1 MDYKRIRTIFP
12 DHLGLARGKY
22 LPARLAENGTKHCIT
37 TFSVT
42 YDRGLIPAEGGM
54 LLEGLPD
61 VDFHYDP
68 KNVKPSWE
76 ADTGIVVGDLS
87 YRGNLLE
94 VAPRTVLRKAIDDW
108 KALGYSVKV
117 GIELEAFVLQPDG
130 KGGWQAWDTPS
141 AYVYGTGPAADPV
154 GLMTDIM
161 DAADEAGLPY
171 ESINSEFDSP
181 QFELT
186 LEYGDAL
193 QAVDNILL
201 FKLLAREMAAEH
213 GLLLTFMGKP
223 LADRGGS
230 GLHVNFSLVDDN
242 GKNALHSAD
251 DEHELSK
258 LAYECIAGLLH
269 HHRGM
274 SALCASTV
282 NAYKRLQ
289 PAALAGYWANW
300 GIDHRG
306 TTVRVP
312 YRAGQATRIEHRLS
326 DGAAN
331 PYLATAAV
339 LQAALL
345 GRKNNLTPPP
355 SEELDCLES
364 QSTDVHTPNTLSEA
378 LNELEA
384 DTELTAAVGEAAVA
398 NLVAHKREEWD
409 KFMGAITDW
418 ELNYYLP
425 YL

>member
-1 MDYKRIRTIFP
+1 MTYKRIRTIFP

-22 LPARLAENGTKHCIT
+22 LPARLAEYGTNHCIT

-42 YDRGLIPAEGGM
+42 MDRGLIPAPGGM

-61 VDFHYDP
+61 IEFRYDP
-68 KNVKPSWE
+68 KDVKPSWE
-76 ADTGIVVGDLS
+76 AGTGIVVGDLF
-87 YRGNLLE
+87 YRGELLD
-94 VAPRTVLRKAIDDW
+94 VAPRTVLRKAIEDW

-117 GIELEAFVLQPDG
+117 GIELEAFVLEPDG
-130 KGGWQAWDTPS
+130 KGGWQAWNTPS
-141 AYVYGTGPAADPV
+141 AYVYGTGAAADPV
-154 GLMTDIM
+154 GLLTDIM
-161 DAADEAGLPY
+161 DAADVAGLPY
-171 ESINSEFDSP
+171 ESINSEFDAP

-193 QAVDNILL
+193 EAVDNILL

-223 LADRGGS
+223 LTDRGGS
-230 GLHVNFSLVDDN
+230 GLHVNLSLVDEAGNNVLFD
-242 GKNALHSAD
+242 AD
-251 DEHELSK
+251 DENELSE
-258 LAYECIAGLLH
+258 LAYQCIAGLLEH
-269 HHRGM
+269 HQGM

-312 YRAGQATRIEHRLS
+312 YKAGQATRIEHRLS

-339 LQAALL
+339 LQAARL
-345 GRKNNLTPPP
+345 GHVNKLSAPPV
-355 SEELDCLES
+355 EELDCLEN
-364 QSTDVHTPNTLSEA
+364 QSTEIHTPNTLSEA
-378 LNELEA
+378 LDMLEQ
-384 DTELTAAVGEAAVA
+384 DTELVSAVGEQAVA

-409 KFMGAITDW
+409 KFMTAVTDW

>member
-1 MDYKRIRTIFP
+1 MTYKRIRTIFP

-22 LPARLAENGTKHCIT
+22 LPARLAEKGTTHCIT

-42 YDRGLIPAEGGM
+42 YDKGLIPAEGGM

-61 VDFHYDP
+61 VHFNYDP
-68 KNVKPSWE
+68 KDLKPSWE

-87 YRGNLLE
+87 YRGQLLD
-94 VAPRTVLRKAIDDW
+94 VAPRTVLRKAIKNW
-108 KALGYSVKV
+108 QELGYSVKV

-130 KGGWQAWDTPS
+130 KGGWEAWHTPS
-141 AYVYGTGPAADPV
+141 AYVYGTGLAADPV

-161 DAADEAGLPY
+161 DAADAAGLPY
-171 ESINSEFDSP
+171 ESINTEFDTP

-193 QAVDNILL
+193 EAVDNILL
-201 FKLLAREMAAEH
+201 FKLLAREMAAKH

-223 LADRGGS
+223 LADKGGS
-230 GLHVNFSLVDDN
+230 GLHINFSLVDAQGN
-242 GKNALHSAD
+242 NALHKAS
-251 DEHELSK
+251 DEHELSG
-258 LAYECIAGLLH
+258 LAYQCIAGLLE

-300 GIDHRG
+300 GVDHRG

-312 YRAGQATRIEHRLS
+312 FKAGKATRIEHRLS

-345 GRKNNLTPPP
+345 GHKNKLTPPP
-355 SEELDCLES
+355 AEELDCLES
-364 QSTDVHTPNTLSEA
+364 QSTEVHTPNSLSEA
-378 LNELEA
+378 LDELER
-384 DTELTAAVGEAAVA
+384 DLELTAAVGEAAVA

-409 KFMGAITDW
+409 KFMAAVTDW

-425 YL
+425 FL